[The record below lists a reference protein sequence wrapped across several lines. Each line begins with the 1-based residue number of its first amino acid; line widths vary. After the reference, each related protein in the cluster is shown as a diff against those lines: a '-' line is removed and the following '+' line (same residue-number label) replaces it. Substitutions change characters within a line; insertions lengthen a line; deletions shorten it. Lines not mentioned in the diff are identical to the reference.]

1 MQPITT
7 LTGFFERSGAGVLLF
22 HMGRRVTA
30 CPRDTLAT
38 LESLEAPWPEPWQ
51 AQARLGIVFQL
62 GDMPEPAIW
71 FLALPLDE
79 QGYLSPGQRDAFLQ
93 RLLETLGRNAQSLD
107 SGKSEEIEHLMQDN
121 PLAFTPS
128 THFLAMLN
136 AQATHQLE
144 LAASQHLELVEA
156 YFSQQMSI
164 DWQALGLQG
173 IADFTVRMDSRQVQQ
188 LINVLPDM
196 PAELLH
202 ALAYCLE
209 HLALDEGLVNA
220 LIARGEQSAQA
231 GDIESLCACV
241 RAVGST
247 PSELAARWYSG
258 LLEDTAASGPDTL
271 AAIAGRGWIHLE
283 DGQRLPLFLERLAE
297 DPRTDFGAVIRDL
310 ALIPRLRLP
319 VIMFLKEA
327 PKGSILQQRLAALAP
342 HTASAQD

>member
-7 LTGFFERSGAGVLLF
+7 LTGFFERSGADVLLF
-22 HMGRRVTA
+22 HMGRRVTI
-30 CPRDTLAT
+30 CPQDTLVA
-38 LESLEAPWPEPWQ
+38 LENLEAPWPEPWQ

-93 RLLETLGRNAQSLD
+93 RLLETLGRNAQSID
-107 SGKSEEIEHLMQDN
+107 SSKHEEIEHLMQDN

-128 THFLAMLN
+128 THFQAMLN
-136 AQATHQLE
+136 AQATQHLG
-144 LAASQHLELVEA
+144 LAASQHLEIVEA
-156 YFSQQMSI
+156 YFSRQMNI

-173 IADFTVRMDSRQVQQ
+173 VADFTVRMDTRQVQQ
-188 LINVLPDM
+188 LIDALPDM
-196 PAELLH
+196 PTELLL

-209 HLALDEGLVNA
+209 HLILSEGLVRA
-220 LIARGEQSAQA
+220 LIGRGEQAAQA
-231 GDIESLCACV
+231 ADLESLCACI

-247 PSELAARWYSG
+247 YGEPAAQWYSE
-258 LLEDTAASGPDTL
+258 LLEDTAASGPDIL
-271 AAIAGRGWIHLE
+271 AAIAGRGWLHLE
-283 DGQRLPLFLERLAE
+283 DGQRLPLFLNRLAE

-327 PKGSILQQRLAALAP
+327 PKGSSLQQRLAAIAP
-342 HTASAQD
+342 NTANA